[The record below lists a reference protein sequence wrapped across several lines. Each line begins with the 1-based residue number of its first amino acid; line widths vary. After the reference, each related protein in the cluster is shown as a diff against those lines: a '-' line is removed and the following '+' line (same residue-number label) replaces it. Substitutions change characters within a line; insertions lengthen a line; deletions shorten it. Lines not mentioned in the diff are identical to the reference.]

1 MLDGW
6 IPYAIIAGVALVL
19 AVVTVAL
26 ARIAWRRQVR
36 RYLVGL
42 LGRREAIGAALK
54 TADVGIRALAAGTV
68 DDILAFAAEG
78 SEERRT
84 FVEIAARMRI
94 ETAEL
99 VDLAL
104 PKKLW
109 PLADALQAAAQSLAE
124 QVGGVGDSAG
134 EAVLDALMALD
145 LEVARTA
152 LGEADGHIA
161 AASTE
166 YGLTDS
172 SVYGGGLYI

>member
-1 MLDGW
+1 VLDGW
-6 IPYAIIAGVALVL
+6 IPYALIAGVAL
-19 AVVTVAL
+19 AIAAVTVVV
-26 ARIAWRRQVR
+26 ARLAWRRQVR
-36 RYLVGL
+36 RYVIGLV
-42 LGRREAIGAALK
+42 GRREAIGAALK
-54 TADVGIRALAAGTV
+54 TADAGVRALASGTI
-68 DDILAFAAEG
+68 DELLAFAAEG

-84 FVEIAARMRI
+84 FAEIAARMRI

-109 PLADALQAAAQSLAE
+109 PLADALQSAAQSLAE
-124 QVGGVGDSAG
+124 QIGGVGDSTG

-145 LEVARTA
+145 LEIARTA
-152 LGEADGHIA
+152 LGEADAHIA